1 MRANGA
7 MAGSEPAVKPGSR
20 YGDLLPRILVGIALI
35 ALALGAVWLGGVAF
49 ALLVAVVVL
58 LIYGEWCA
66 MHRVGRTVRLAGMFA
81 LAGAVLFTHLGY
93 LAYALLL
100 VGVTAAS
107 LFFLA
112 RIAAWG
118 VLYAAFPG
126 IALVWLRAEPL
137 GAQLVI
143 WTLAIVWATDI
154 AAYFSGRTIGG
165 PKIAPRISPSK
176 TWAGLGGGMVAA
188 ALTAWLLSRQF
199 GLALEPLFAA
209 ALGAVLAVAAQV
221 GDFFESHL
229 KRRAGV
235 KDSGSI
241 LPGHGGMMDRL
252 DGVVPVSVL
261 VALAIGLTR

>member
-1 MRANGA
+1 MCANGA

-35 ALALGAVWLGGVAF
+35 ALALGAVWLGGIAF
-49 ALLVAVVVL
+49 ALLAAVVIL

-100 VGVTAAS
+100 VGMTAAS

-143 WTLAIVWATDI
+143 WALAIVWATDI

-199 GLALEPLFAA
+199 GLGLEPAFAA
-209 ALGAVLAVAAQV
+209 ALGAMLAVAAQV

-235 KDSGSI
+235 KDSGSL

-261 VALAIGLTR
+261 VAVAIGLAR